1 MKGSEG
7 SELIDTVVIDTV
19 TPWWTAHMAKESLSR
34 YAPHPWGMQ
43 PNTSLARDVMVFPSL
58 DYCVLYHFPWVK
70 KLESRVG
77 VGDLGVRSQGSGVG
91 ERNGSLPTKFGEY
104 VIDNVAITHQLKTI
118 FRI

>member
-1 MKGSEG
+1 
-7 SELIDTVVIDTV
+7 
-19 TPWWTAHMAKESLSR
+19 
-34 YAPHPWGMQ
+34 
-43 PNTSLARDVMVFPSL
+43 MVFPSL

-77 VGDLGVRSQGSGVG
+77 VGDLGVRSQGSVVRSQGSGAG

-104 VIDNVAITHQLKTI
+104 VLDNIAITHQLKTI